1 MKGFY
6 NVLETIKTQLLSS
19 KFCNTVTYGDI
30 RDVDLAKKTV
40 FPLSHFIV
48 DSAQYG
54 ENTITFSINLL
65 CMDLVDISK
74 TSTVD
79 HFTGNDNEQDVLNT
93 QLQVVVNLLD
103 ALKIGNL
110 YTTKYQLINEP
121 SIEPFT
127 KRFENLMAGWAVNI
141 VVEVVNDNSIC

>member
-6 NVLETIKTQLLSS
+6 NVLETIKTELLSS

-79 HFTGNDNEQDVLNT
+79 YFTGNDNEQDVLNT

-103 ALKIGNL
+103 ELKLGNL
-110 YTTKYQLINEP
+110 YTTKYQLTNEP

-141 VVEVVNDNSIC
+141 VVEVENDNAIC

>member
-6 NVLETIKTQLLSS
+6 NVLETIKTELLSS

-30 RDVDLAKKTV
+30 RDIDLAKKTV

-74 TSTVD
+74 TSTAD

>member
-1 MKGFY
+1 MIGFY
-6 NVLETIKTQLLSS
+6 NVLETIKTELLSS

-54 ENTITFSINLL
+54 ENTISFTINLL
-65 CMDLVDISK
+65 CMDLVDVSK
-74 TSTVD
+74 ASTEN

-93 QLQVVVNLLD
+93 QLQVIVNLLD
-103 ALKIGNL
+103 SLKQGSL
-110 YTTKYQLINEP
+110 YATKYQLTNDP

-127 KRFENLMAGWAVNI
+127 SRFENLVAGWSVSL
-141 VVEVVNDNSIC
+141 VVEVENDNAIC

>member
-30 RDVDLAKKTV
+30 RDIDLAKKTV

>member
-6 NVLETIKTQLLSS
+6 NVLETIKTELLSS
-19 KFCNTVTYGDI
+19 KFCTTVTYGDI
-30 RDVDLAKKTV
+30 RDIDLAKKTA

-54 ENTITFSINLL
+54 ENIITFSINLL

-74 TSTVD
+74 TSTDD

-103 ALKIGNL
+103 ELKLGNL
-110 YTTKYQLINEP
+110 YTTKYQLTNEP

-127 KRFENLMAGWAVNI
+127 KRFDNLMAGWAVNLVI
-141 VVEVVNDNSIC
+141 EVVNDNSIC

>member
-6 NVLETIKTQLLSS
+6 NVLETIKTELLGSP
-19 KFCNTVTYGDI
+19 FCNTVTYGDI
-30 RDVDLAKKTV
+30 RDVDLAKKTA

-54 ENTITFSINLL
+54 ENIITFSINLL

-74 TSTVD
+74 EDTAD
-79 HFTGNDNEQDVLNT
+79 QFTGNDNEQDVLNT
-93 QLQVVVNLLD
+93 QLQVVVKLLD
-103 ALKIGNL
+103 ELKLGTLYTNL
-110 YTTKYQLINEP
+110 YQLTNDP

-127 KRFENLMAGWAVNI
+127 KRFDNLMAGWAVNLVI
-141 VVEVVNDNSIC
+141 EVQNDNSIC

>member
-74 TSTVD
+74 TSTID

>member
-6 NVLETIKTQLLSS
+6 NVLETIKTELLSS

-30 RDVDLAKKTV
+30 RDIDLAKKTV

-74 TSTVD
+74 TSTID

>member
-6 NVLETIKTQLLSS
+6 NVLETIKTELLSS